1 MNNNQVSQISHNI
14 LISYLPIY
22 NECDK
27 NLIWKYNKDIN
38 IFNKF
43 TQFKEKIF
51 SDIIPE
57 NILEIIYEKVP
68 DTLPFVSEIV
78 PEIVPEIVSEI
89 VPEIV
94 PEIVHVNT
102 IAQDIKIKKSIKNTN
117 KKEFVN
123 KKNDNLSPLE
133 FIIDHCCSSLIAKDY
148 IKQKLIETISRKDY
162 IKIFGLKKS
171 SEIMSGITKDKW
183 NKSIAL
189 FMSFLTDNEILYKG
203 EKILYNK
210 DRLERHNE

>member
-68 DTLPFVSEIV
+68 DTLPFVS
-78 PEIVPEIVSEI
+78 
-89 VPEIV
+89 EIV